1 MPINAEQ
8 TKNPREQPNR
18 SCKQTD
24 KSHETSFPANRCIHA
39 PVPLKPCNDKTRN
52 RQNQPDQSCTD
63 HPNVE
68 ETHISKKKD
77 LSETGRLEAGVTK
90 GKGPLRKAAP
100 TTARVRISRRRRM
113 RWRFR
118 WPEPLWR
125 CPRRSRS
132 GRPWVAAS

>member
-39 PVPLKPCNDKTRN
+39 PAPLKPCNDKTRN

-68 ETHISKKKD
+68 ETHISRKKD
-77 LSETGRLEAGVTK
+77 LSENWPAG
-90 GKGPLRKAAP
+90 
-100 TTARVRISRRRRM
+100 SRRYKRKRADS
-113 RWRFR
+113 
-118 WPEPLWR
+118 E
-125 CPRRSRS
+125 
-132 GRPWVAAS
+132 VAPYKSTGSN